1 MVGRRCDEPLPRRQA
16 LRVLPCTA
24 LVLCALGSAPAL
36 AADIVERGEGG
47 TGGRP
52 GMRLEPLRTIA
63 GTGALLTY
71 ETRDGLHAATF
82 TPGAG
87 WSKPQRVAGGETA
100 NRYRLLTSR
109 SATTV
114 AILDG
119 GNPSQDL
126 RVRVRD
132 GAGPFAVANP
142 PVPLDMVNSLDE
154 LGMGGDGTL
163 YMPRVETVEIDTGVA
178 QLPRLEVQHLRVLVR
193 APGAGWTRIDDIARL
208 ADRARAI
215 LPTDETAAYQMATS
229 RLELVAIV
237 RADDTRA
244 LVLWRRSGALEGA
257 LGTAAGFEAPFAI
270 AGDSNFAFT
279 RPEDESD
286 YALIR
291 DIAAADGQLVV
302 LGADGGGRA
311 APKRVWTGP
320 ITGPLTVEPVPVT
333 TTLSD
338 RAVLVTLIR
347 SGRQLTLRVRS
358 PAGGWLERRGRLT
371 SPASRVGYDGDDT
384 VDASTT
390 RAAAMISLDSGNLG
404 SPQLVDVREACPATP
419 PAGLVCP
426 DPGAVLGVL
435 RGPLFVQPA
444 DYTDDYTDAPP
455 LVRLLDG
462 DAVLTAWAAERLVG
476 RTGRED
482 AILAAH
488 EPQVAPPIR
497 VLSFTVQLGARRC
510 ARPGARRCARVVFVR
525 VRLSAPARVRIG
537 GVPGGTFGYNDL
549 LAGPGRAAT
558 FKGVLEAGRRV
569 LTLQVPTLVNP
580 PRRVVNVG

>member
-1 MVGRRCDEPLPRRQA
+1 MVGRRCDGPLPRRQA
-16 LRVLPCTA
+16 RRVLSCTA
-24 LVLCALGSAPAL
+24 LATCALGGAPAL
-36 AADIVERGEGG
+36 AADVVERGEGG
-47 TGGRP
+47 TGGRS

-71 ETRDGLHAATF
+71 EARDGVHVALF
-82 TPGAG
+82 TPGIG

-100 NRYRLLTSR
+100 NGYRLLTSR
-109 SATTV
+109 SSTTA

-119 GNPSQDL
+119 GNPSQAL

-132 GAGPFAVANP
+132 GAGGPFVVSNP
-142 PVPLDMVNSLDE
+142 PVPLDTINSLDE

-163 YMPRVETVEIDTGVA
+163 YMQRIEKVEIETGVPL
-178 QLPRLEVQHLRVLVR
+178 LPRLEVQHLRVLVR
-193 APGAGWTRIDDIARL
+193 APGAGWTRIDDVARL

-215 LPTDETAAYQMATS
+215 LPTDEQAALVMATS
-229 RLELVAIV
+229 RLEPVAMV
-237 RADDTRA
+237 RADDTRV

-257 LGTAAGFEAPFAI
+257 LGTAAGFDAPFAI
-270 AGDSNFAFT
+270 AGDSNFAST
-279 RPEDESD
+279 RPEDGTGV
-286 YALIR
+286 ALIR
-291 DIAAADGQLVV
+291 DIAAAEGQLVV
-302 LGADGGGRA
+302 LGADGGGRGA
-311 APKRVWTGP
+311 QKRVWTGP

-333 TTLSD
+333 TLLSD
-338 RAVLVTLIR
+338 RAVLVSLAL
-347 SGRQLTLRVRS
+347 SGRQLTLRVRP
-358 PAGGWLERRGRLT
+358 PAGSWLERHGRLT
-371 SPASRVGYDGDDT
+371 SLGSRFGFDGDDT
-384 VDASTT
+384 IDASTT
-390 RAAAMISLDSGNLG
+390 RVAAMVSQDSGNLG

-426 DPGAVLGVL
+426 DPGAALGVL

-462 DAVLTAWAAERLVG
+462 DAVLIAWAAERLVG
-476 RTGRED
+476 RNRSQD
-482 AILAAH
+482 AILAAY
-488 EPQVAPPIR
+488 EPQAAPPIR

-510 ARPGARRCARVVFVR
+510 ERGARRCARVAFVR

-537 GVPGGTFGYNDL
+537 GVPGGTFGYDDL
-549 LAGPGRAAT
+549 VAGPARVAT

-569 LTLQVPTLVNP
+569 LTLQVPTLANP